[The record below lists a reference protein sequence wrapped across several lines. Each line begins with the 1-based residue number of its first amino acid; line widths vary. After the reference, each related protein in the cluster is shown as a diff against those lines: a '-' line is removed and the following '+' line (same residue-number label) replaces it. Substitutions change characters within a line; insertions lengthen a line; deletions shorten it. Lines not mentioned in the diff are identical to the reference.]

1 MGLNPHLWRGGG
13 GEGGRFKGRWG
24 GRVGGVLNFNVS
36 QLKEQESE
44 ILRV

>member
-24 GRVGGVLNFNVS
+24 GREGGC
-36 QLKEQESE
+36 
-44 ILRV
+44 